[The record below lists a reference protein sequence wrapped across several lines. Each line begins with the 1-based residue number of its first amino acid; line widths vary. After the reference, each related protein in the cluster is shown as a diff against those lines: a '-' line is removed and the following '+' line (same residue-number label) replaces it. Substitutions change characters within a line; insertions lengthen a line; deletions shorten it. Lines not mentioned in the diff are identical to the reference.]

1 MIGFDGQVALITGA
15 GRGIGLAYARLLAE
29 RGATVV
35 MHDVGAGAD
44 GRGGDPAVAD
54 AAAAPLRE
62 AGGQAFGESGGIET
76 RAQCHA
82 LVARILEKHGRLDV
96 LIHNAGWVGYQRI
109 EDLDEPFLDRMM
121 ALGVH
126 TPLWLAQAAWPA
138 MKARNYG
145 RILLTTSDRALYPQ
159 YVQAGLAAYAAAKI
173 GAVGVVNVLANEG
186 APHGIIV
193 NAISPVAK
201 TRMWGITEE
210 PDELKPAEIAPGAV
224 YLVSS
229 ECRESG
235 WILRASNGQ
244 FHATR
249 LCEAEGV
256 AYPRDLKAVSAA
268 SPEEVAAS
276 WRRIAVPAVE
286 ARSVNTP

>member
-1 MIGFDGQVALITGA
+1 M
-15 GRGIGLAYARLLAE
+15 
-29 RGATVV
+29 
-35 MHDVGAGAD
+35 
-44 GRGGDPAVAD
+44 
-54 AAAAPLRE
+54 
-62 AGGQAFGESGGIET
+62 
-76 RAQCHA
+76 
-82 LVARILEKHGRLDV
+82 
-96 LIHNAGWVGYQRI
+96 
-109 EDLDEPFLDRMM
+109 
-121 ALGVH
+121 
-126 TPLWLAQAAWPA
+126 
-138 MKARNYG
+138 
-145 RILLTTSDRALYPQ
+145 
-159 YVQAGLAAYAAAKI
+159 QAGLAAYAAAKI

-286 ARSVNTP
+286 SRSVNTP